1 MTARTPYVETFLI
14 SLAAILLDVSYT
26 RVFSFKLAYY
36 FTYLIIGI
44 SLLGLG
50 AGGVFVAIST
60 RLRRSRALPLIP
72 ACCLAG
78 SGAVFVGYVAVAR
91 IQLNAF
97 ELISSLGARVLLPSL
112 REGAKLA
119 LICTSLFIPFFMAGL
134 ALATIFATQTERIN
148 RLYFADLL
156 AAGLGF
162 ALRFQLITTISPTC
176 CVLLPWL
183 VFAAEGAR

>member
-1 MTARTPYVETFLI
+1 MSTRTLYVETFLI
-14 SLAAILLDVSYT
+14 SLAVILLEVSYT
-26 RVFSFKLAYY
+26 RVFSFKLVYY

-50 AGGVFVAIST
+50 AGGVFVSISP
-60 RLRRSRALPLIP
+60 RLRRSRASALIP

-78 SGAVFVGYVAVAR
+78 GVAVLVGYFVVAR

-97 ELISSLGARVLLPSL
+97 ELVRGLAARTLLPSL

-119 LICTSLFIPFFMAGL
+119 LICTSLFIPFFTAGL

-156 AAGLGF
+156 
-162 ALRFQLITTISPTC
+162 
-176 CVLLPWL
+176 
-183 VFAAEGAR
+183 GA